1 MGEMNIGCRV
11 RVKGFNE
18 IMTEKRSPRV
28 SMLCGKEGVIVDKM
42 YSEKNGEFVFVV
54 KFDSFDKDSS
64 KLWTEDQLEVVE
76 LSFSKFDFKF
86 EVADNVVVCI
96 CTEDGEEVGRGHG
109 HIIHEGRIGVVQ
121 AASYAI
127 KRMYERMNGGTIY
140 GYQDRKQVL

>member
-1 MGEMNIGCRV
+1 MAEMSIGCRV
-11 RVKGFNE
+11 RVNGFNE
-18 IMTEKRSPRV
+18 IMPEKRSPRV

-76 LSFSKFDFKF
+76 SVVSEIDFKF
-86 EVADNVVVCI
+86 DVVDNVVVCI

-121 AASYAI
+121 AASYAL
-127 KRMYERMNGGTIY
+127 KRLYERMNGGTIY
-140 GYQDRKQVL
+140 GQDRKSLL

>member
-1 MGEMNIGCRV
+1 MAEMSIGCRV

-18 IMTEKRSPRV
+18 IMPEKRSPRV
-28 SMLCGKEGVIVDKM
+28 SMFYGKEGVIVDKM

-76 LSFSKFDFKF
+76 SVVSEIDFKF
-86 EVADNVVVCI
+86 DVVDNVVVCVCI
-96 CTEDGEEVGRGHG
+96 EDGEEVGRGHG

-121 AASYAI
+121 AASYAL
-127 KRMYERMNGGTIY
+127 KRLYERMNGGTIY
-140 GYQDRKQVL
+140 GQDRKSLL

>member
-18 IMTEKRSPRV
+18 IMPEKRSPRV
-28 SMLCGKEGVIVDKM
+28 SRLCGKEGVIVDKM

-54 KFDSFDKDSS
+54 KFDGFDDNSP
-64 KLWTEDQLEVVE
+64 KLWTEDHLEVVE

-109 HIIHEGRIGVVQ
+109 HIIHEGRVGVVQ